1 MTNFYA
7 IFAADLG
14 AKKRP
19 VLIILVRIVKGDKTY
34 KQKKTY
40 ESKRKDLNVFF
51 ERLTVLDNPSLMIG
65 SVVEFCLGF
74 GCRKKCFLKNFT
86 FLP

>member
-1 MTNFYA
+1 MANFYA

-14 AKKRP
+14 AKKCP

-40 ESKRKDLNVFF
+40 DFKSKNKNVFF

-74 GCRKKCFLKNFT
+74 GDGKNIFRI
-86 FLP
+86 F